1 MGVSVSA
8 SALILF
14 ISFAICLT
22 MIFGATTAYYEDIR
36 EAQSASA
43 QNIDEMIHTSVQVDN
58 AGYNTTTKVL
68 RVNVTNMGS
77 VTLETALLDVVVD
90 GILKTVNIT
99 RIENGGYDGGLWYP
113 ATTISIS
120 LSGIDSPQRVK
131 ISTSIGASCYTSDIT
146 ISS

>member
-1 MGVSVSA
+1 
-8 SALILF
+8 
-14 ISFAICLT
+14 
-22 MIFGATTAYYEDIR
+22 MIFGATAAYYEDLR

-43 QNIDEMIHTSVQVDN
+43 QNMEEMINTAVQVEM
-58 AGYNTTTKVL
+58 AGYNASTKVL
-68 RVNVTNMGS
+68 RVNVTNTGS

-90 GILKTVNIT
+90 GILKTANIT
-99 RIENGGYDGGLWYP
+99 KIENGGYDGGLWYP

-131 ISTSIGASCYTSDIT
+131 ISTSIGASSYTSDII